1 MRLIK
6 YGNIYSKRFTGM
18 SFAGN
23 VWDSNG
29 LSPAIKTM
37 QGGGCEPMIIVKQ
50 KPNEKDVKSENV
62 KVGFLT
68 PGQHIALTQITGRE
82 QQ

>member
-1 MRLIK
+1 
-6 YGNIYSKRFTGM
+6 
-18 SFAGN
+18 
-23 VWDSNG
+23 
-29 LSPAIKTM
+29 
-37 QGGGCEPMIIVKQ
+37 MIIVKQ